1 MENNNEPQGGTK
13 RENIKEDI
21 KTKIGVI
28 ITATVGAVGTA
39 GVAVAKIVKNSKH
52 KPTLGDIIKNTA
64 EAVIETIGKKKH
76 K

>member
-39 GVAVAKIVKNSKH
+39 GVAVAKIVKNS
-52 KPTLGDIIKNTA
+52 TA